1 MHIHKK
7 FGRLGS
13 SQNPYRLMEPRMR
26 NTTMGPCSVTE
37 KVQGGRY
44 KDRKKEI
51 DPLKPKS
58 EHDVPLLKTFQGL
71 PIT

>member
-51 DPLKPKS
+51 RS
-58 EHDVPLLKTFQGL
+58 ALLKYHFGKR
-71 PIT
+71 I